1 LRLVPEPFGPWEG
14 RATVKI
20 NYIDEIRTLARQFR
34 PNERN
39 LTLYFPDFEAPP
51 VPQSLNRV
59 FGPPVGV
66 TDELWPTYPRLRE
79 LLSPDSLA
87 GWDPRDVR
95 MEHVFTI
102 DLDGLH
108 LFGVP
113 PGARAMMLFLSNAT
127 YHRAFHWG
135 NADSAVVFLGEDDLA
150 RGPYQ
155 GPLPHRS
162 LRRWSRRFALAAVDV
177 PGDVFDAE
185 AQEDARIVAL
195 HDAIWQAPAR
205 LGGRPIWV
213 RDDQAIRT
221 PSGQWRNVDTTPRFP
236 LGMPS
241 SPDFLMQFE
250 RRFAEVNLGNQGVMY
265 VTGQSACYQ
274 SF

>member
-95 MEHVFTI
+95 MEHV
-102 DLDGLH
+102 
-108 LFGVP
+108 
-113 PGARAMMLFLSNAT
+113 R
-127 YHRAFHWG
+127 
-135 NADSAVVFLGEDDLA
+135 
-150 RGPYQ
+150 
-155 GPLPHRS
+155 
-162 LRRWSRRFALAAVDV
+162 
-177 PGDVFDAE
+177 
-185 AQEDARIVAL
+185 
-195 HDAIWQAPAR
+195 
-205 LGGRPIWV
+205 
-213 RDDQAIRT
+213 
-221 PSGQWRNVDTTPRFP
+221 
-236 LGMPS
+236 
-241 SPDFLMQFE
+241 
-250 RRFAEVNLGNQGVMY
+250 
-265 VTGQSACYQ
+265 
-274 SF
+274 

>member
-1 LRLVPEPFGPWEG
+1 MKL
-14 RATVKI
+14 
-20 NYIDEIRTLARQFR
+20 NYIDEIRTLARKFR

-39 LTLYFPDFEAPP
+39 LTLYFPDFEATTRPD
-51 VPQSLNRV
+51 SLNRV
-59 FGPPVGV
+59 FGSPTGL
-66 TDELWPTYPRLRE
+66 TDDMWPTYPRLRE
-79 LLSPDSLA
+79 LLSPDTLP
-87 GWDPRDVR
+87 GWDPGDLR

-102 DLDGLH
+102 DLEGIH

-135 NADSAVVFLGEDDLA
+135 NADTTVLFLGEDDLA

-155 GPLPHRS
+155 GALPNRS
-162 LRRWSRRFALAAVDV
+162 LRRWSRRFELAGIDV
-177 PGDVFDAE
+177 PGDVFDGE
-185 AQEDARIVAL
+185 AQEDPRIAAL

-213 RDDQAIRT
+213 RDDQATRM
-221 PSGQWRNVDTTPRFP
+221 PSGQWRRVDTVPRANA
-236 LGMPS
+236 GVAS
-241 SPDFLMQFE
+241 SPEFLMQFE
-250 RRFAEVNLGNQGVMY
+250 RRFADVNLGNQGVMY